1 VQERLPGSPPSAVTP
16 TVIDAIIQ
24 LNERFAHVLH
34 DRPDVPLLSLCLTVS
49 GDPYP
54 RHEVLAAH
62 SDRSRRVLEA
72 IQGNRRAAPEELAG
86 DDLLHVDLTSS
97 NILFDQTGTITGVV
111 DWNLGAYRGDR
122 SLPW

>member
-1 VQERLPGSPPSAVTP
+1 LCKERLPGSPPSAVTP

-72 IQGNRRAAPEELAG
+72 IQAIGARTPKSWLEMISARRPYFVQHSLRTRPERLP
-86 DDLLHVDLTSS
+86 
-97 NILFDQTGTITGVV
+97 GVV
-111 DWNLGAYRGDR
+111 DWNLGGLSR
-122 SLPW
+122 